1 MLRVVQ
7 SVQYFLENVLIDVQ
21 NLIYGISIA
30 FKCELN
36 AHFWA
41 FVTWLHYNG

>member
-7 SVQYFLENVLIDVQ
+7 SVQYFSENIFIDVQ

-36 AHFWA
+36 AHYVLRA
-41 FVTWLHYNG
+41 NRE